1 MARSAAKKYAS
12 VDIVPAECA
21 IEDALKRDPDAI
33 LKRLDPEQRL
43 KGLDPEQRLKGLDPA
58 VIEAWLAKQRRDH

>member
-21 IEDALKRDPDAI
+21 IEHGDAMLPVR
-33 LKRLDPEQRL
+33 
-43 KGLDPEQRLKGLDPA
+43 
-58 VIEAWLAKQRRDH
+58 IEPLAHNLITRSVMSRAEINGRQIPGPGNSSKFFGS

>member
-1 MARSAAKKYAS
+1 MAYTLQDFIRETHEL
-12 VDIVPAECA
+12 V

-43 KGLDPEQRLKGLDPA
+43 KGLDPEQRLKCLDPA
-58 VIEAWLAKQRRDH
+58 IIEAWLAKQRRDQ

>member
-1 MARSAAKKYAS
+1 MAYTLQDFIRETHEL
-12 VDIVPAECA
+12 V

-43 KGLDPEQRLKGLDPA
+43 KGLDPA